1 MAYDI
6 QSILSELNI
15 EVRTDRL
22 VNRQVYHKLS
32 SLWDISPLAASPSN
46 PIPAPLPIPLS
57 LSSLHDQA
65 QECYYQLKSVFFN
78 IKPLGVTNQSLP
90 RAPKCNELF
99 QLTLDTS
106 AA

>member
-32 SLWDISPLAASPSN
+32 SLRDISPPAASP
-46 PIPAPLPIPLS
+46 
-57 LSSLHDQA
+57 
-65 QECYYQLKSVFFN
+65 
-78 IKPLGVTNQSLP
+78 
-90 RAPKCNELF
+90 
-99 QLTLDTS
+99 
-106 AA
+106 

>member
-1 MAYDI
+1 MANDI

-32 SLWDISPLAASPSN
+32 SLWDISPPAASLSN
-46 PIPAPLPIPLS
+46 PIPAPLPIHLS
-57 LSSLHDQA
+57 LSSPHDQA
-65 QECYYQLKSVFFN
+65 QERYYQLKSVFFN
-78 IKPLGVTNQSLP
+78 IKLLCVSNQFLP
-90 RAPKCNELF
+90 RAPKSNELF
-99 QLTLDTS
+99 QLTFTTS

>member
-15 EVRTDRL
+15 EVRTDRV

-32 SLWDISPLAASPSN
+32 SLWDISPSAASPSN
-46 PIPAPLPIPLS
+46 PIPAPLPIHLS
-57 LSSLHDQA
+57 LSSPHDH
-65 QECYYQLKSVFFN
+65 VFFN
-78 IKPLGVTNQSLP
+78 IKHFCVSNQFLP

>member
-1 MAYDI
+1 MANNI

-22 VNRQVYHKLS
+22 VNRQVYRKLS
-32 SLWDISPLAASPSN
+32 SLWDISSPAASPSN

-65 QECYYQLKSVFFN
+65 QECTNLKVY
-78 IKPLGVTNQSLP
+78 SLI
-90 RAPKCNELF
+90 
-99 QLTLDTS
+99 
-106 AA
+106 

>member
-1 MAYDI
+1 MANDI
-6 QSILSELNI
+6 QNILPELNI

-32 SLWDISPLAASPSN
+32 SLWDISSPAASLSN

-78 IKPLGVTNQSLP
+78 IKHFCVSNQSLP

>member
-1 MAYDI
+1 MAYNI

-32 SLWDISPLAASPSN
+32 SLWDISSPAASPSN

-78 IKPLGVTNQSLP
+78 IKPLCVTNQSLP
-90 RAPKCNELF
+90 RTPKYNELF
-99 QLTLDTS
+99 QLTLDTG

>member
-1 MAYDI
+1 MANDI
-6 QSILSELNI
+6 QNILPELNI

-32 SLWDISPLAASPSN
+32 SLWDISSPAASPSN

-65 QECYYQLKSVFFN
+65 QECTNLKVY
-78 IKPLGVTNQSLP
+78 SLI
-90 RAPKCNELF
+90 
-99 QLTLDTS
+99 
-106 AA
+106 